1 MCVSVKKREKQKET
15 LTVPKRAI
23 QTEGLNVKA
32 FGGDGDKENG
42 RVRERKRERERERER
57 ERKRERKLSKVREGE
72 IVKEKSNYEEKE
84 K

>member
-42 RVRERKRERERERER
+42 RVRERKRERER
-57 ERKRERKLSKVREGE
+57 KLSKVREG
-72 IVKEKSNYEEKE
+72 
-84 K
+84 

>member
-42 RVRERKRERERERER
+42 RVRERKRETER

>member
-42 RVRERKRERERERER
+42 RVRERKRER
-57 ERKRERKLSKVREGE
+57 KLSKVREGE